1 MTNIQ
6 DQIRVLAISSNE
18 LMLELIKTSLD
29 KEKNYYYIEYQKL
42 GGDLMEGIEQLQPNC
57 ILLDY
62 YFQIGNP
69 LDLIDS
75 ISLHFP
81 EVIVVIIL
89 PQEKISEANRAILA
103 GARAFMV
110 QPFEQ
115 KDLLDTLRRIK
126 ELYKRSHQGKADTPS
141 DPLIESRGTF
151 SVFSPKGG
159 TGCSTI
165 AINLAVALREEL
177 KQEVLLMDGK
187 LFFGDLDIML
197 NLKTLNSIS
206 ELIPHINALDDGL
219 LHDVISEHPTGI
231 KVLPAPLNPI
241 AAQGIHPEELHRIVT
256 AAQNTYPNIVIDS
269 GNYLNENTVTL
280 MDASHKILLIINPE
294 IASLRDASRFIEI
307 CTSTLSIPKDKI
319 LIIVNQYD
327 QRDGISIGD
336 IERTLQIKVFSALPW
351 DQRIPLQ
358 SINRGVPIYTQGPKI
373 PLRKAFEAMAK
384 NIAELIKH
392 SNTEIPSKTKS
403 SIPDVLSKSSRLG

>member
-18 LMLELIKTSLD
+18 LMLELIKTSID

-42 GGDLMEGIEQLQPNC
+42 GGDLIEGIEQLQPNC

-89 PQEKISEANRAILA
+89 PQEKISEVNRAILA

-126 ELYKRSHQGKADTPS
+126 ELYKRSHQGKADTSS

-384 NIAELIKH
+384 NIAELIIH

>member
-1 MTNIQ
+1 MANAQ
-6 DQIRVLAISSNE
+6 DPIRVLAISSNE
-18 LMLELIKTSLD
+18 SMLELIRTSLD
-29 KEKNYYYIEYQKL
+29 NESSYFFIEHQKL
-42 GGDLMEGIEQLQPNC
+42 GDNLIEGIEQLQPNC

-62 YFQIGNP
+62 LYQAGNP
-69 LDLIDS
+69 LDLIDK
-75 ISLHFP
+75 ISLQYP
-81 EVIVVIIL
+81 EMIVIIVL
-89 PQEKISEANRAILA
+89 PQDKITEANRAILA

-110 QPFEQ
+110 QPFNQ
-115 KDLLDTLRRIK
+115 KELLDTLRRIK
-126 ELYKRSHQGKADTPS
+126 ELYKRSHPGKVDVSS
-141 DPLIESRGTF
+141 DLLMETRGTF

-206 ELIPHINALDDGL
+206 DLIPHLGSLDDGL
-219 LHDVISEHPTGI
+219 LHDVISEHSTGI
-231 KVLPAPLNPI
+231 KVLPAPLSPVS
-241 AAQGIHPEELHRIVT
+241 AQGIHPEELHRILT

-280 MDASHKILLIINPE
+280 MDASHKILLVINPE

-307 CTSTLSIPKDKI
+307 CYTTLSIPKEKI

-327 QRDGISIGD
+327 QRDGIGIND
-336 IERTLQIKVFSALPW
+336 IERTLQMKVFASLPW
-351 DQRIPLQ
+351 DSRVPLQ
-358 SINRGVPIYTQGPKI
+358 SINRGVPFYMQSSKI
-373 PLRKAFEAMAK
+373 PLRKSFETMAK
-384 NIAELIKH
+384 NLAALIGYGKTDE
-392 SNTEIPSKTKS
+392 SLKTKKGIS
-403 SIPDVLSKSSRLG
+403 DVLSKSSRLG

>member
-1 MTNIQ
+1 MTNAQ

-18 LMLELIKTSLD
+18 LMLDLIQTSLN
-29 KEKNYYYIEYQKL
+29 KERNYFFIEYQKL
-42 GGDLMEGIEQLQPNC
+42 DGNLMEGIEQSQPNC

-62 YFQIGNP
+62 LYQAGNP

-75 ISLHFP
+75 ISLQFP
-81 EVIVVIIL
+81 EIIVVIIL
-89 PQEKISEANRAILA
+89 PQEKITEANRAILA

-126 ELYKRSHQGKADTPS
+126 ELYKRSHQGKTDASTDLLMET
-141 DPLIESRGTF
+141 RGTF

-197 NLKTLNSIS
+197 NLKTLNSIT
-206 ELIPHINALDDGL
+206 ELIPHIGALDEGL

-256 AAQNTYPNIVIDS
+256 AAQNTYQNIVIDS

-280 MDASHKILLIINPE
+280 MDASHKILLVINPE

-307 CTSTLSIPKDKI
+307 CYTTLTIPKEKI
-319 LIIVNQYD
+319 LLIVNQYD
-327 QRDGISIGD
+327 QRDGISIND
-336 IERTLQIKVFSALPW
+336 IERTLQMKVFAALPW
-351 DQRIPLQ
+351 DPRVPLQ
-358 SINRGVPIYTQGPKI
+358 SINRGVPIFTQGPKI
-373 PLRKAFEAMAK
+373 PLRKSFETMAK
-384 NIAELIKH
+384 NTAALIGYGK
-392 SNTEIPSKTKS
+392 TEAPSKTTKG
-403 SIPDVLSKSSRLG
+403 IPDVLSKSSHLG

>member
-1 MTNIQ
+1 MTNAQ

-18 LMLELIKTSLD
+18 LMLDLIKTSLD
-29 KEKNYYYIEYQKL
+29 KERNYFFIEYQKL
-42 GGDLMEGIEQLQPNC
+42 DGNLMEGIEQSQPNC

-62 YFQIGNP
+62 LYQAGNP

-75 ISLHFP
+75 ISLQFP
-81 EVIVVIIL
+81 EIIVVIIL
-89 PQEKISEANRAILA
+89 PQEKITEANRAILA

-126 ELYKRSHQGKADTPS
+126 ELYKRSHQGKTDASTDLLMET
-141 DPLIESRGTF
+141 RGTF

-197 NLKTLNSIS
+197 NLKTLNSIT
-206 ELIPHINALDDGL
+206 ELIPHIGALDEGL

-256 AAQNTYPNIVIDS
+256 AAQNTYQNIVIDS

-280 MDASHKILLIINPE
+280 MDASHKILLVINPE

-307 CTSTLSIPKDKI
+307 CYTTLTIPKEKI
-319 LIIVNQYD
+319 LLIVNQYD
-327 QRDGISIGD
+327 QRDGISIND
-336 IERTLQIKVFSALPW
+336 IERTLQMKVFAALPW
-351 DQRIPLQ
+351 DPRVPLQ
-358 SINRGVPIYTQGPKI
+358 SINRGVPIFTQGPKI
-373 PLRKAFEAMAK
+373 PLRKSFETMAK
-384 NIAELIKH
+384 NTAALIGYGK
-392 SNTEIPSKTKS
+392 TEAPSKTTKG
-403 SIPDVLSKSSRLG
+403 IPDVLSKSSHLG

>member
-1 MTNIQ
+1 MTNAQ

-29 KEKNYYYIEYQKL
+29 KERNYFFIDYQKL
-42 GGDLMEGIEQLQPNC
+42 GGDLMEGIEQSQPNC

-62 YFQIGNP
+62 LYQAGNP

-75 ISLHFP
+75 ISLKFP
-81 EVIVVIIL
+81 DMILVIIL
-89 PQEKISEANRAILA
+89 PQDKITEANRAILA

-126 ELYKRSHQGKADTPS
+126 ELYQRSHQGKTDASADLLT
-141 DPLIESRGTF
+141 ETRGTF

-165 AINLAVALREEL
+165 AINLAVALKEEL

-197 NLKTLNSIS
+197 NIKTLNSIS
-206 ELIPHINALDDGL
+206 ELIPHIGALDEGL
-219 LHDVISEHPTGI
+219 LHDVISEHSTGI
-231 KVLPAPLNPI
+231 KVLPAPLNPV

-256 AAQNTYPNIVIDS
+256 AAQNTYQNIVIDS

-280 MDASHKILLIINPE
+280 MDASHKILLVINPE

-307 CTSTLSIPKDKI
+307 CHTTLSIPREKI
-319 LIIVNQYD
+319 LIVVNQYD
-327 QRDGISIGD
+327 QRDGIGIND
-336 IERTLQIKVFSALPW
+336 IERTLQMKVFAALPW
-351 DQRIPLQ
+351 DGRVPLQ
-358 SINRGVPIYTQGPKI
+358 SINRGVPIFTQDPKI
-373 PLRKAFEAMAK
+373 PLRKSFEAMAK
-384 NIAELIKH
+384 NIAALIGH
-392 SNTEIPSKTKS
+392 SKTEDPSKAKKG
-403 SIPDVLSKSSRLG
+403 IPDVLSKSSRLG

>member
-29 KEKNYYYIEYQKL
+29 KENNYYFIEYQKL
-42 GGDLMEGIEQLQPNC
+42 GGNLMEGIEQTQPNC

-62 YFQIGNP
+62 LYQGGNP
-69 LDLIDS
+69 LDLIDR
-75 ISLHFP
+75 ISLQFP
-81 EVIVVIIL
+81 EVIIVIIL
-89 PQEKISEANRAILA
+89 PQDKITEANRAILA

-110 QPFEQ
+110 QPFDQ
-115 KDLLDTLRRIK
+115 KDLLDTLKRIK
-126 ELYKRSHQGKADTPS
+126 ELYKRSHQGKVDPS
-141 DPLIESRGTF
+141 AEHFMETRGTF

-159 TGCSTI
+159 AGCSTI
-165 AINLAVALREEL
+165 AINLAVALKEEL

-206 ELIPHINALDDGL
+206 ELIPHIDVLDDEL
-219 LHDVISEHPTGI
+219 LHDVISEHSSGI

-241 AAQGIHPEELHRIVT
+241 AAQGIRPEEIHRIIS
-256 AAQNTYPNIVIDS
+256 AAQNTYQTIVIDG

-294 IASLRDASRFIEI
+294 IASLRDASRFIEL
-307 CTSTLSIPKDKI
+307 CNSTLSISKDKI
-319 LIIVNQYD
+319 LIVVNQFD
-327 QRDGISIGD
+327 QRDGISIND
-336 IERTLQIKVFSALPW
+336 IERTLQMKVFSALPW
-351 DQRIPLQ
+351 DQRTPLQ
-358 SINRGVPIYTQGPKI
+358 SINRGVPIFTQGPKT
-373 PLRKAFEAMAK
+373 PLRKSFETMAK
-384 NIAELIKH
+384 NIAALIGHGKA
-392 SNTEIPSKTKS
+392 EDLSKKKKG
-403 SIPDVLSKSSRLG
+403 IPDVLSKSSRLG